1 MEKLNQYWPLITTF
15 ILALV
20 WMIRLES
27 KVQEHSED
35 IEMIRSDKK
44 EEIREIN
51 RKLDNMAEELKKI
64 CVAFSELSGFI
75 KGRECNDERSN

>member
-1 MEKLNQYWPLITTF
+1 
-15 ILALV
+15 
-20 WMIRLES
+20 MIRLES

-75 KGRECNDERSN
+75 KGRECNDGDN

>member
-20 WMIRLES
+20 WLIRLES

-64 CVAFSELSGFI
+64 CVSFSELSGFI
-75 KGRECNDERSN
+75 KGKECNDGNG

>member
-20 WMIRLES
+20 WLIRLES

-75 KGRECNDERSN
+75 KGRECNDGDN

>member
-1 MEKLNQYWPLITTF
+1 
-15 ILALV
+15 
-20 WMIRLES
+20 
-27 KVQEHSED
+27 
-35 IEMIRSDKK
+35 MIRSDKK

-75 KGRECNDERSN
+75 KGRECKDGDN

>member
-15 ILALV
+15 ILALI
-20 WMIRLES
+20 WLIRLES

>member
-1 MEKLNQYWPLITTF
+1 MEKLNQYWPLILSAV
-15 ILALV
+15 LALI
-20 WMIRLES
+20 WLIRLES

-64 CVAFSELSGFI
+64 CVSFSELSGFI
-75 KGRECNDERSN
+75 KGRECKDGDI

>member
-1 MEKLNQYWPLITTF
+1 MEKLNQYWPLITTL

-75 KGRECNDERSN
+75 KGKECKDGND

>member
-1 MEKLNQYWPLITTF
+1 
-15 ILALV
+15 
-20 WMIRLES
+20 MIRLES

-35 IEMIRSDKK
+35 IRIMRSDNK

-75 KGRECNDERSN
+75 KGKECNDERSNKGSRQNPRQ

>member
-1 MEKLNQYWPLITTF
+1 MEKLNQYWPLITTL

-20 WMIRLES
+20 WLIRLES

-75 KGRECNDERSN
+75 KGRECNDGDN

>member
-20 WMIRLES
+20 WLIRLES

-75 KGRECNDERSN
+75 KGRECQDGDN

>member
-1 MEKLNQYWPLITTF
+1 MSF
-15 ILALV
+15 VLALV
-20 WMIRLES
+20 WLIRLES

-35 IEMIRSDKK
+35 IDMIRSDKK
-44 EEIREIN
+44 EEIKEIN

-75 KGRECNDERSN
+75 KGKECKDGSD